1 MTTINTQ
8 SLAQDIITFSKRN
21 WVSDNNKHLLRLVG
35 EQRLNL
41 APCTVFTLDKQG
53 FNHLEI
59 LSFSHMVGKV
69 VHRLTTCECEQLN
82 EWEQQKGIVFGYEQ
96 KESGKYIKAK
106 VDHFYY
112 AFEEGKPMGVSALF
126 SLDLY
131 KNKQ

>member
-1 MTTINTQ
+1 MSTLNTQ
-8 SLAQDIITFSKRN
+8 SLAQDIVIFSKRN
-21 WVSDNNKHLLRLVG
+21 WVSDNNKDLLRLVG

-41 APCTVFTLDKQG
+41 APCTVFKLDKHG
-53 FNHLEI
+53 FNYLQIME
-59 LSFSHMVGKV
+59 FSNMVGKV
-69 VHRLTTCECEQLN
+69 IHKLTSYECEQLN

-96 KESGKYIKAK
+96 KEAGKYIKAK

-131 KNKQ
+131 KNK

>member
-59 LSFSHMVGKV
+59 LSFSNMVGKV
-69 VHRLTTCECEQLN
+69 IYKLTPCECYQLN
-82 EWEQQKGIVFGYEQ
+82 VWEQQKGIVFGYEQ
-96 KESGKYIKAK
+96 KEAGKYIKAK
-106 VDHFYY
+106 VDHFCY
-112 AFEEGKPMGVSALF
+112 AFKDGKPLGVSALF

-131 KNKQ
+131 KNK